1 MSFAVVNMLHIEHLA
16 YYCLAGVFFH
26 PTSILIRGYNV
37 QIHTLI
43 SDSPRDPV
51 SIQTNRVTRGYEHG
65 SHMFRK

>member
-51 SIQTNRVTRGYEHG
+51 IV
-65 SHMFRK
+65 